1 MPVKDIGGGNTLV
14 DFGATLG
21 TPTDLYRL
29 KAMMEDQERQNALAP
44 FQIQK
49 ATQDAEKSKIDAEKS
64 RVELSQKA
72 YSLFVAGDNVG
83 ANRLYQQYVNPN
95 EVLLPHSDKA
105 KAAKRIFQIQ
115 NMQTGESRDYD
126 FMAETRLN
134 ESIKLQADLAKKAA
148 EIDLADSKGQPKVL
162 YDTALELVKQNR
174 VGSIG
179 EGLQVARAA
188 FDEARL
194 ISNESRQRFDPKGV
208 PGQQYAQRG
217 APRLAANQVPANI
230 LENRIAAGMEME
242 AARQYDSSILDRPL
256 KPLQPIPDKERSELK
271 GYLSVQRQFGQDML
285 PRLIQ
290 INEATFSKPGLIN
303 TPIQNILTSFG
314 EGSSEYQA
322 LKAMTNRSLFEQA
335 FALSGAAYS
344 DKQLEGMRGFIPN
357 TSDTVPQAIAK
368 ISAMMALNASAATSS
383 FEILDAS
390 NIDTGGMRKLFQGVE
405 TISSQ
410 DKETATSAAQ
420 FILNSIDK
428 TIPRGTPQFKQFIN
442 NLPPSIRSAVF
453 DQEAKAGNGT
463 AEGFEDKFKRLRGK

>member
-14 DFGATLG
+14 DLGASLG
-21 TPTDLYRL
+21 SPMELYRL
-29 KAMMEDQERQNALAP
+29 KAAMEDQNRQNALAP
-44 FQIQK
+44 FQQQK
-49 ATQDAEKSKIDAEKS
+49 AMQDAQKAQIDAEKS

-83 ANRLYQQYVNPN
+83 ANRLYQQYVNPS
-95 EVLLPHSDKA
+95 EVLIPHSDKA
-105 KAAKRIFQIQ
+105 KAAKKIFQIQ

-134 ESIKLQADLAKKAA
+134 EAIKLQADLAKKSA

-174 VGSIG
+174 VSSLN
-179 EGLQVARAA
+179 EGLQFARAA

-194 ISNESRQRFDPKGV
+194 ISNQSRQRFDPKG
-208 PGQQYAQRG
+208 PGQQYAQLG
-217 APRLAANQVPANI
+217 APRLAANQVPSHI
-230 LENRIAAGMEME
+230 LENRIAAGMEMD

-256 KPLQPIPDKERSELK
+256 KPLQPIPDKERNELK

-290 INEATFSKPGLIN
+290 INESTLKRPGLIN
-303 TPIQNILTSFG
+303 SPIQNLLTSFG
-314 EGSSEYQA
+314 EGSTEYQA
-322 LKAMTNRSLFEQA
+322 LKAMTNRALFEQA

-368 ISAMMALNASAATSS
+368 ISAMMALNANAATSS

-390 NIDTGGMRKLFQGVE
+390 SIDTGGMRKLFQGVE
-405 TISSQ
+405 SISSQ
-410 DKETATSAAQ
+410 DKATATSAAQ

-428 TIPRGTPQFKQFIN
+428 TIPRGTPEFNQFLN
-442 NLPPSIRSAVF
+442 NLPPSIRSAAF
-453 DQEAKAGNGT
+453 DEEAKSGNGT